1 MTDVGS
7 IDSLDDPNFQPPFF
21 SSEKSLMWE
30 QIGRIS
36 LASGLLSSAPAFFGS
51 FQTKKRTVTR
61 PTALSELGGAMILP
75 SAEPPQPVSLIT
87 NGAKRLPYEQLLCTR
102 DHQATVRLIINTVA
116 DGGIDLLWKKRF
128 LDDLGEKIFPMHP
141 YKFLSTI
148 LLDPHLKAQLKKI
161 FAESFPF
168 KRDGFLGGVKRG
180 MEREAANLET
190 YIQEFSAEMGTRPE
204 AIRSLIQKGDWN
216 GLVIHLLEQNPRI
229 KN

>member
-1 MTDVGS
+1 MNDVSSIGS
-7 IDSLDDPNFQPPFF
+7 IDDSNFEPSFP
-21 SSEKSLMWE
+21 SPEKSQMWE
-30 QIGRIS
+30 QVGRIS

-51 FQTKKRTVTR
+51 FQTKKRTATR
-61 PTALSELGGAMILP
+61 PAARSELAETVALP
-75 SAEPPQPVSLIT
+75 NAEPPQPAASIT
-87 NGAKRLPYEQLLCTR
+87 NAKRLPYEQLHCTP

-148 LLDPHLKAQLKKI
+148 LLDPHLRAQLKKI
-161 FAESFPF
+161 FAESLPF

-204 AIRSLIQKGDWN
+204 EIRSLIQKGDWN
-216 GLVIHLLEQNPRI
+216 GLVIHLLGQNPRI